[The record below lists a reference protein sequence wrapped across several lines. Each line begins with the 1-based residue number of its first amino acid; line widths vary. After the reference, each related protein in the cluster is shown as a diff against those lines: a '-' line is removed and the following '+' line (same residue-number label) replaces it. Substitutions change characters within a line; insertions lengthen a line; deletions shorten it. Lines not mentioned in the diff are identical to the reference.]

1 MAAWEEA
8 YMTATAMRR
17 TFQGVLQILE
27 FNRRRY
33 IFTLAS
39 VGAVLLAMPHLAPL
53 LRADVI
59 VFVTPAIFW
68 TLSSLLVSHYVY
80 DCFPLY
86 DLTWLSRVLMR
97 TPRRWVNIHCGFDET
112 SPLLA
117 AIFPDAAGTVIDNFD
132 PGVMTEDSIRQ
143 ARQGSH
149 GAIGA
154 THARPDNLGLEA
166 ESFDAAFCI
175 FAAHELRH
183 HADRVKLFKEAAR
196 VLEVGGEFV
205 VIEHLRDWRNF
216 LAFGPGFLH
225 FFSRRA
231 WRRAAA
237 HAGLAPRSEFSR
249 TPFVHVF
256 ILRRT
261 L

>member
-1 MAAWEEA
+1 
-8 YMTATAMRR
+8 MTATAMRR
-17 TFQGVLQILE
+17 PYQGVLQILE

-33 IFTLAS
+33 LVTLTC
-39 VGAVLLAMPHLAPL
+39 VGAALLALAHLEPL
-53 LRADVI
+53 LRAAVFAFVAPALFWI
-59 VFVTPAIFW
+59 V
-68 TLSSLLVSHYVY
+68 SSLLVSHYVY

-86 DLTWLSRVLMR
+86 DLTWISRTLTR
-97 TPRRWVNIHCGFDET
+97 TPQRWVNIHCGFDET
-112 SPLLA
+112 SSLLA
-117 AIFPDAAGTVIDNFD
+117 AIFPDAAGTVIDIFD
-132 PGVMTEDSIRQ
+132 PRVMTEASIRQ
-143 ARQGSH
+143 ARRVNH
-149 GAIGA
+149 GGLAA
-154 THARPDNLGLEA
+154 VHARPDDLGLEA
-166 ESFDAAFCI
+166 ESIDAAFCI
-175 FAAHELRH
+175 FAAHELRT
-183 HADRVKLFKEAAR
+183 HAQRVKLFKEVAR
-196 VLEVGGEFV
+196 ALGVGGEFV

-237 HAGLAPRSEFSR
+237 HAGLALRAEFSR